1 MSKLRYSMKAILLLM
16 LGACIVFPG
25 SAFAQSTPDIELKLS
40 SSIYNYGDKLD
51 YTIVVSEVTGEDA
64 EIFIIDTF
72 ENKSKLLTVAINS
85 EESRVIAPFAFDSV
99 IWMKGTY
106 ELELHYSGSIVKS
119 EFSIR
124 GGTIGIP
131 YYVKDISKLW
141 TSGQM
146 PEKEFAK
153 SLQFL
158 IDEKILFNPKP
169 GESLSIPE
177 WFKMPTLWWSNN
189 QVPDTIYGS
198 ALQFL
203 IDERV
208 IVIPIDQQSLSQESS
223 SDKTL

>member
-1 MSKLRYSMKAILLLM
+1 MKAILLFM

-40 SSIYNYGDKLD
+40 STTYNYGDKLD

-72 ENKSKLLTVAINS
+72 ENKSKLVTVAINS

-106 ELELHYSGSIVKS
+106 ELELHYSGSIAKS

-153 SLQFL
+153 SLHF
-158 IDEKILFNPKP
+158 
-169 GESLSIPE
+169 
-177 WFKMPTLWWSNN
+177 
-189 QVPDTIYGS
+189 
-198 ALQFL
+198 
-203 IDERV
+203 
-208 IVIPIDQQSLSQESS
+208 
-223 SDKTL
+223 

>member
-1 MSKLRYSMKAILLLM
+1 MKAILLLM

-40 SSIYNYGDKLD
+40 STTYNYGDKLD

-72 ENKSKLLTVAINS
+72 ENKSKLLTVPINS

-106 ELELHYSGSIVKS
+106 ELELHYSGAIVKS

-169 GESLSIPE
+169 GELLSIPE
-177 WFKMPTLWWSNN
+177 WFKTPTLWWSNN
-189 QVPDTIYGS
+189 QIPDTIYGS

>member
-40 SSIYNYGDKLD
+40 STTYNYGDKLD

-72 ENKSKLLTVAINS
+72 ENKSKLLTVGINS
-85 EESRVIAPFAFDSV
+85 QESRVIAPFAFDSV

-106 ELELHYSGSIVKS
+106 ELELHYSGAIVKS

-169 GESLSIPE
+169 GELLSIPE
-177 WFKMPTLWWSNN
+177 WFKTPTLWWSNN
-189 QVPDTIYGS
+189 QIPDTIYGS

>member
-1 MSKLRYSMKAILLLM
+1 MNIMRVILLIM
-16 LGACIVFPG
+16 IGASILFPG
-25 SAFAQSTPDIELKLS
+25 IIFAQSIPDIELKLS
-40 SSIYNYGDKLD
+40 SSTYNYGDRLD
-51 YTIVVSEVTGEDA
+51 YTVFVSEVTGEDA

-72 ENKSKLLTVAINS
+72 ENKSKLLTIPINA
-85 EESRVIAPFAFDSV
+85 EESRIIAPFAFDSV

-106 ELELHYSGSIVKS
+106 GLELHYSGSIVSS
-119 EFSIR
+119 EFTIR

-146 PEKEFAK
+146 AEKEFAK
-153 SLQFL
+153 SIQFL

-169 GESLSIPE
+169 GQELLIPE
-177 WFKMPTLWWSNN
+177 WFKTPTLWWSNN
-189 QVPDTIYGS
+189 QIPDTIYGS

>member
-1 MSKLRYSMKAILLLM
+1 M
-16 LGACIVFPG
+16 LFP
-25 SAFAQSTPDIELKLS
+25 SSVFAQSTPDIELKLS
-40 SSIYNYGDKLD
+40 SPTYNYGDKLD
-51 YTIVVSEVTGEDA
+51 YTIIVSEVTGENA
-64 EIFIIDTF
+64 EVFIIDTF
-72 ENKSKLLTVAINS
+72 ENKSKLLTIPINE
-85 EESRVIAPFAFDSV
+85 EESRIIAPFAFDSV

-106 ELELHYSGSIVKS
+106 GLELHYSGSIVKS

-153 SLQFL
+153 SIQFL

-169 GESLSIPE
+169 SEKLSIPE
-177 WFKMPTLWWSNN
+177 WFKIPTLWWSNN
-189 QVPDTIYGS
+189 QIPDTIYGN

-208 IVIPIDQQSLSQESS
+208 ITIPFNQQSFSQESS
-223 SDKTL
+223 SDSTL

>member
-1 MSKLRYSMKAILLLM
+1 MKGILFLI
-16 LGACIVFPG
+16 LGTSIILSSVAY
-25 SAFAQSTPDIELKLS
+25 AQSVPEIELNLS
-40 SSIYNYGDKLD
+40 SSTYNYGDRLD
-51 YTIVVSEVTGEDA
+51 YTILVSEVTGDDA

-72 ENKSKLLTVAINS
+72 ENKSKLLTIPISQN
-85 EESRVIAPFAFDSV
+85 ESRVIAPFAFDSV

-106 ELELHYSGSIVKS
+106 KLELHYSGSITNS

-146 PEKEFAK
+146 PEQEFAK
-153 SLQFL
+153 SIQFL
-158 IDEKILFNPKP
+158 IDEKIIFNPNP
-169 GESLSIPE
+169 GEELSIPE
-177 WFKMPTLWWSNN
+177 WFKTPTLWWSNN
-189 QVPDTIYGS
+189 QVPDTIYGNS
-198 ALQFL
+198 LQFL
-203 IDERV
+203 IDENV

>member
-1 MSKLRYSMKAILLLM
+1 MKVILFLILGVSMIFSN
-16 LGACIVFPG
+16 V
-25 SAFAQSTPDIELKLS
+25 AFAQYIPEIELNLS
-40 SSIYNYGDKLD
+40 TSTYNYGDRLD

-72 ENKSKLLTVAINS
+72 ENKSKLLTIPISQN
-85 EESRVIAPFAFDSV
+85 ESRVIAPFAFDSV

-106 ELELHYSGSIVKS
+106 KLELHYSGSITNS

-146 PEKEFAK
+146 PEQEFAK
-153 SLQFL
+153 SIQFL
-158 IDEKILFNPKP
+158 IDEKIIFNPNP
-169 GESLSIPE
+169 GEELSIPE
-177 WFKMPTLWWSNN
+177 WFKTPTLWWSNN
-189 QVPDTIYGS
+189 QIPDTIYGNS
-198 ALQFL
+198 LQFL
-203 IDERV
+203 IDENV

>member
-1 MSKLRYSMKAILLLM
+1 MKPILFLM

-25 SAFAQSTPDIELKLS
+25 GAFAQSTPDIELKLS

-72 ENKSKLLTVAINS
+72 ENKSKLLTVPINS

-106 ELELHYSGSIVKS
+106 ELELHYSGSITSS

-153 SLQFL
+153 TIQFL

-169 GESLSIPE
+169 GEQLSIPE
-177 WFKMPTLWWSNN
+177 WFKAPTLWWSNN
-189 QVPDTIYGS
+189 LIADSIYGN

-208 IVIPIDQQSLSQESS
+208 IVIPFDQKSFSQESS

>member
-1 MSKLRYSMKAILLLM
+1 MKAILFLI
-16 LGACIVFPG
+16 LGMSIILPSGAY
-25 SAFAQSTPDIELKLS
+25 AQSAPEIELNLS
-40 SSIYNYGDKLD
+40 SSIYNYGDRLD
-51 YTIVVSEVTGEDA
+51 YTIIVSEVTGEDA

-72 ENKSKLLTVAINS
+72 ENKSKLLTIPIS
-85 EESRVIAPFAFDSV
+85 QKESRIIAPFAFDSV

-106 ELELHYSGSIVKS
+106 ELELHYSGSITNS

-153 SLQFL
+153 SIQFL
-158 IDEKILFNPKP
+158 IDEKIIFNPKP
-169 GESLSIPE
+169 GKELSIPE
-177 WFKMPTLWWSNN
+177 WFKTPTLWWANN
-189 QVPDTIYGS
+189 QIPDTIYGNS
-198 ALQFL
+198 LQFL
-203 IDERV
+203 IDESV
-208 IVIPIDQQSLSQESS
+208 IVIPIGQQSLSQESS